1 MTATLL
7 FAADETEA
15 DEVWLPGA
23 HAERLGRP
31 GGGPRRILVAEDDAL
46 VRGMLERMLSELGYE
61 VHTARHGQE
70 ALSLAEGNDGT
81 FDLVITDVRMPRM
94 NGPELGRRL
103 EERWPGIPVLYISG
117 YDIEASTGP
126 EAAHRRSAFMRK
138 PFDPDELARRVARLL
153 GEA

>member
-7 FAADETEA
+7 FAADGTEA
-15 DEVWLPGA
+15 DEVWLPA
-23 HAERLGRP
+23 AYPERFGRP
-31 GGGPRRILVAEDDAL
+31 DGALRRILVAEDDAL
-46 VRGMLERMLSELGYE
+46 VRGMLERMLAELGYE

-70 ALSLAEGNDGT
+70 ALAIAEDSARP

-103 EERWPGIPVLYISG
+103 DERWPGIPVLYISG
-117 YDIEASTGP
+117 YDVEASTGP
-126 EAAHRRSAFMRK
+126 EAAHRRAAFMRK

-153 GEA
+153 GE

>member
-7 FAADETEA
+7 FAADGTEA
-15 DEVWLPGA
+15 DEVWLPA
-23 HAERLGRP
+23 AYPERFGRP
-31 GGGPRRILVAEDDAL
+31 DGAPRRILVAEDDAL
-46 VRGMLERMLSELGYE
+46 VRGMLERMLAELGYE

-70 ALSLAEGNDGT
+70 ALAIAEGSAGP

-103 EERWPGIPVLYISG
+103 DERWPGIPVLYISG
-117 YDIEASTGP
+117 YDVEASTGP
-126 EAAHRRSAFMRK
+126 EAAHRRAAFMRK

-153 GEA
+153 GE